1 MVEKQRRTKQRQR
14 RAGPEA
20 SRRIRTSRL
29 PPRPRG
35 GSAGALKVGA
45 WSPVV
50 LARPLLAPVPEP
62 QPAAAPEPWGH
73 GITCPGRGR
82 KGGGGIERSR
92 RAPRHR
98 AVIERSAGPPLSR
111 LLAAHAAI
119 HSFIRRSLHQPTH
132 LSLQTRVRPIVGPL
146 DCRLL
151 SQGPHRRVTPGA
163 LHCLLLVSLLH
174 SPQPQPTLPHSDR
187 SVLVRER
194 GKAHPTISITL
205 GFFAVQ

>member
-1 MVEKQRRTKQRQR
+1 MVEKQRRTKPRQR

-50 LARPLLAPVPEP
+50 LARPLLTPVPSRKQQQLQSPGGTELRAP
-62 QPAAAPEPWGH
+62 GGAA
-73 GITCPGRGR
+73 
-82 KGGGGIERSR
+82 GGGGIERSR

-146 DCRLL
+146 DYRLL

-163 LHCLLLVSLLH
+163 LHFLLLVSLLH
-174 SPQPQPTLPHSDR
+174 SPQPQPMLPHSDP

-194 GKAHPTISITL
+194 GKAHPTISIPL